1 MAREID
7 KNELVSLVMEVVSE
21 VEKDLKK
28 VQAKEV
34 TPDEYADTLE
44 KPIDWESKLGLKPSV
59 SGKEMLEALKI
70 KEAKAI
76 RIAKQLRS
84 QREAL
89 METMRAEEMLAEN
102 KRLRKA
108 IQRAKASR

>member
-44 KPIDWESKLGLKPSV
+44 KPIDWEAKLALKPSV
-59 SGKEMLEALKI
+59 SGKEMLETLKL

-76 RIAKQLRS
+76 RIAKQLRA

-89 METMRAEEMLAEN
+89 TEAMKKEAMIAEN

-108 IQRAKASR
+108 IERAKASR